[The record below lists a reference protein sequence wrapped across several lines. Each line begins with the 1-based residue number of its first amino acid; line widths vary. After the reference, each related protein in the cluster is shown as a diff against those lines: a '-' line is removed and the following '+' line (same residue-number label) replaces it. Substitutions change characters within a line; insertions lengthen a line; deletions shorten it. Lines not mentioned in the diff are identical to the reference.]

1 MLQDSILQHF
11 LMKKIFFKFLFM
23 NFIKAS
29 IRELRH
35 VVWPTKE
42 DTTKYFLIVVI
53 TLLLF
58 GIYLFIFS
66 TIFSEGL
73 LYLKNFVS

>member
-1 MLQDSILQHF
+1 
-11 LMKKIFFKFLFM
+11 M

-42 DTTKYFLIVVI
+42 DTTKYFLIVVR